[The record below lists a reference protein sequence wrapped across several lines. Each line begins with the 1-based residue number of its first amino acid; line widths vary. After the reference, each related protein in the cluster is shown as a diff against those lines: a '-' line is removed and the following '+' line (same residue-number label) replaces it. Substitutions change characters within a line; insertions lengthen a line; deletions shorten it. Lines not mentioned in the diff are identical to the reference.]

1 VFRAFFKNTAD
12 NNKKAAKKRREISMC
27 TAAYLLLIIAGIE
40 ILIFLYIK
48 YQLDG
53 ISITK

>member
-1 VFRAFFKNTAD
+1 VFRGFFKKIAD
-12 NNKKAAKKRREISMC
+12 NKKKAAKKRREISMC

-53 ISITK
+53 ISITR